1 MNTKVLTMLALVAAI
16 VAGCS
21 GPEGATVGERRADV
35 LKTRNDMLTELYE
48 EKPETKAK
56 IAEAAG
62 YGTFSNV
69 NVNLFLASTGNGY
82 GLVHNNG
89 TGDDTYMRMA
99 MVGVGIGL
107 GVKDFRAVIIFK
119 NPDALNTF
127 VEKGWEFGGHAD
139 AAAKSGEKGS
149 AASVA
154 GEVTG
159 DMEIYQFTKSG
170 IALQATVAG
179 TKYWKDKKLN

>member
-35 LKTRNDMLTELYE
+35 LKTKNDMLTELYE

-82 GLVHNNG
+82 GLVHNNS
-89 TGDDTYMRMA
+89 
-99 MVGVGIGL
+99 GL
-107 GVKDFRAVIIFK
+107 VLESRTSE
-119 NPDALNTF
+119 P
-127 VEKGWEFGGHAD
+127 
-139 AAAKSGEKGS
+139 
-149 AASVA
+149 
-154 GEVTG
+154 
-159 DMEIYQFTKSG
+159 
-170 IALQATVAG
+170 
-179 TKYWKDKKLN
+179 